1 VLPDVPTDLQR
12 ITGTTAKTSI
22 DIEWTR
28 AYNGGSAI
36 TGYQVWWNAG
46 GQGPVNEIAAIIY
59 EDTPQYKAT
68 GLVTGMYYGFAVKAV
83 TAIGTSNLSE

>member
-1 VLPDVPTDLQR
+1 LPDVPTDLQR
-12 ITGTTAKTSI
+12 ITGTTAKISI

-36 TGYQVWWNAG
+36 TGYQVLWNAG

-59 EDTPQYKAT
+59 EDTPQFKAT